1 MLLFQNKDDRIV
13 HTKYL
18 LPTIKIKDYNVMI
31 NGQNVFDQ
39 SLENNLRTYDNIT
52 KNCNWSMR

>member
-52 KNCNWSMR
+52 KNCN